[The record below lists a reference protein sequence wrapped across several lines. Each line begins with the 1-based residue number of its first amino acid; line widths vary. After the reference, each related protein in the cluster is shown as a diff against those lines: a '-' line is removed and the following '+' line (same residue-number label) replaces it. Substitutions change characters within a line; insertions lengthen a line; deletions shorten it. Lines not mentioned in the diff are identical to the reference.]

1 MTRRVREQGQRGA
14 EGPHSSPER
23 EVHRGD
29 LSLSPSSPALA
40 GTLPRVG
47 EGPSLCPAVVHLPPL
62 TAAAVQLHQSHPRLG
77 GRRGVREERASWA
90 CWPGDFGF
98 CL

>member
-14 EGPHSSPER
+14 EGSHYSPER

-29 LSLSPSSPALA
+29 LSLSFLSSSGWDSAQA
-40 GTLPRVG
+40 G

-62 TAAAVQLHQSHPRLG
+62 TAAAVQLHQFQPRLG
-77 GRRGVREERASWA
+77 EKRGVREEKASWV
-90 CWPGDFGF
+90 C
-98 CL
+98 